1 MDINQI
7 KYFLSVAQHL
17 NFTKAA
23 QENFITQPAM
33 SRQISE
39 LEKEIG
45 FKLFIRDSHSVHLT
59 SQGKALLNNWKAAV
73 RLINEGMK
81 KANEIESGQAGSLK
95 IAALTTATVT
105 FLPRIIKSF
114 KLKYPNV
121 NITVDRLVPKQI
133 CNSIDEDKYDI
144 YITIKND
151 IEQYPKLDFK
161 TIKKDEI
168 CLVTQSEHS
177 LAENDEL
184 DISSL
189 EEETFFLIPY
199 DDSPHMYKITH
210 KVFDL
215 LGIKPKK
222 IVFQRPL
229 EQLLYSVRSGL
240 GVSVLPERICEENS
254 SNLAFLKL
262 NSGLFIELAVGWNSS
277 VNPLAN
283 RFINILEDNIR

>member
-1 MDINQI
+1 M
-7 KYFLSVAQHL
+7 
-17 NFTKAA
+17 
-23 QENFITQPAM
+23 
-33 SRQISE
+33 
-39 LEKEIG
+39 
-45 FKLFIRDSHSVHLT
+45 
-59 SQGKALLNNWKAAV
+59 
-73 RLINEGMK
+73 
-81 KANEIESGQAGSLK
+81 
-95 IAALTTATVT
+95 
-105 FLPRIIKSF
+105 
-114 KLKYPNV
+114 
-121 NITVDRLVPKQI
+121 
-133 CNSIDEDKYDI
+133 
-144 YITIKND
+144 
-151 IEQYPKLDFK
+151 
-161 TIKKDEI
+161 
-168 CLVTQSEHS
+168 TQSEHS